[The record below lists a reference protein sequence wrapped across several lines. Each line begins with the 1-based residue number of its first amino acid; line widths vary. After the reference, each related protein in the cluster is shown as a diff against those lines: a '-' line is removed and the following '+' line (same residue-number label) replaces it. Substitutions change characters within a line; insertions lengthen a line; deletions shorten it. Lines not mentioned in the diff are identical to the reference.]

1 MICYEMTNFIT
12 NFKIGKTLIYFNTI
26 NIVDVRKKMLR
37 SVVRTRA
44 VMMEEGM
51 LNGMNG
57 IKGFSYRLEIHV
69 EINCVEIICI

>member
-1 MICYEMTNFIT
+1 M
-12 NFKIGKTLIYFNTI
+12 NFKMGKTLIYFNTI
-26 NIVDVRKKMLR
+26 NIVDVRKELLR
-37 SVVRTRA
+37 SAVRTRA

-57 IKGFSYRLEIHV
+57 IKGFSYCFKIHV

>member
-1 MICYEMTNFIT
+1 M
-12 NFKIGKTLIYFNTI
+12 GKTLIYFNTI

-37 SVVRTRA
+37 SVVRRRA

-57 IKGFSYRLEIHV
+57 IKVFHTGMKSMLKLTVLKLSVFKP
-69 EINCVEIICI
+69 